1 MSRSSSPIRAR
12 VVLLCGLS
20 TWSLMA
26 QATPPSPTHLQAAK
40 DLYKTI
46 GGTATSE
53 AAANAMLSAMTS
65 QNPQLAKYR
74 DVLEAWFKKVFSGG
88 DFEGEMAK
96 VYTEYFSEKELRGL
110 MAFYQTELG
119 LKSIRIMPQ
128 IMQKGAMVGAQQA
141 QAHTQELKDMLTA
154 AMKEREPA
162 AEEKAPEAPK

>member
-1 MSRSSSPIRAR
+1 
-12 VVLLCGLS
+12 
-20 TWSLMA
+20 
-26 QATPPSPTHLQAAK
+26 
-40 DLYKTI
+40 
-46 GGTATSE
+46 
-53 AAANAMLSAMTS
+53 
-65 QNPQLAKYR
+65 
-74 DVLEAWFKKVFSGG
+74 
-88 DFEGEMAK
+88 
-96 VYTEYFSEKELRGL
+96 